1 MENAPLSAHEFPLTE
16 QFPETDEIIAATA
29 QTDPVDAV
37 DVVEEIEEELI
48 IEDFTIDGICGVY

>member
-1 MENAPLSAHEFPLTE
+1 MENAPLSAHELPVTE
-16 QFPETDEIIAATA
+16 QFPETDEIVAANA
-29 QTDPVDAV
+29 QTVPVDAV